1 MDQRNIDQH
10 LHTHICLIKYEQ
22 KWVKWFQDNN
32 RRGCFIKNG
41 FPRLGSLPFCT
52 GFTKW
57 KLQESIG
64 SVVVWVICVYL
75 LAISRLICQPLIP
88 GRLGKL
94 LCQAIYTLMSS
105 SKSKYIMGGTW
116 LCNVSLMSP
125 IFAFITVFLESLG
138 SLHIFAILGSILPV
152 GGSRR
157 GMVPAFLDF
166 QIAAGDRSC
175 FIFSDQ
181 DRCLY

>member
-1 MDQRNIDQH
+1 MYKRSRIINKKYWSLDQGNIDQH

-64 SVVVWVICVYL
+64 SVVVWVICVHL

-94 LCQAIYTLMSS
+94 LCQAIYTLMS
-105 SKSKYIMGGTW
+105 TW
-116 LCNVSLMSP
+116 AYMPCHSHFYECMSLSTRSFTP
-125 IFAFITVFLESLG
+125 WLVCRLIRQVT
-138 SLHIFAILGSILPV
+138 HI
-152 GGSRR
+152 
-157 GMVPAFLDF
+157 
-166 QIAAGDRSC
+166 DRSHT
-175 FIFSDQ
+175 
-181 DRCLY
+181 